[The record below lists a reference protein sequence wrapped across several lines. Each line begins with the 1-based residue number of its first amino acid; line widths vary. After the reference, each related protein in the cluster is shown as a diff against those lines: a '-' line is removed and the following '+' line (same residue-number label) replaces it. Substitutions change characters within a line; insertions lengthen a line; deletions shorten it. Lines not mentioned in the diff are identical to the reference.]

1 MRCRVLL
8 LGQSLLLLLVFYLL
22 CHGLLDQAL
31 QDRPLGLVTKSQ
43 AQVQEQ
49 KMLEEE
55 RESLGAGSV
64 GKEAGREVVVVRR
77 SRNKS
82 QLDYATL

>member
-1 MRCRVLL
+1 M

-22 CHGLLDQAL
+22 SHGLLDLAL
-31 QDRPLGLVTKSQ
+31 QERPLGLVTKSQ
-43 AQVQEQ
+43 EQMKEQ

-55 RESLGAGSV
+55 RESLGAGSL

-82 QLDYATL
+82 MLDYATS